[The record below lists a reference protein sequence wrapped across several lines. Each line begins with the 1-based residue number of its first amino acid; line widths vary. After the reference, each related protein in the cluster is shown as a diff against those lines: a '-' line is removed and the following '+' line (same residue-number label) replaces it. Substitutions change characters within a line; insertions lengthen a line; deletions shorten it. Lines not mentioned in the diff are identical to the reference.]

1 MPAAKTARL
10 FMNGSSQA
18 VRLPKEFR
26 LEGEEV
32 VVRKVGD
39 AVMLIPKRY
48 RRKDILQLLADV
60 GPIDLAPREQGGW
73 GDSGN

>member
-26 LEGEEV
+26 LEGDEV
-32 VVRKVGD
+32 VIRKVGD

-48 RRKDILQLLADV
+48 RRKDILQLLNDV
-60 GPIDLAPREQGGW
+60 GPIELAPRDQGNW
-73 GDSGN
+73 NDTRA